1 MQTYGKLDSKFRFI
15 IVASKR
21 AKQLLKGAKVKVRSK
36 SRNPIRLA
44 QLEVKAGLIDFDILQ
59 ARPEDFLEADDQVF
73 TPEDDSD
80 DADGASAAGED
91 VEDTEDHDHDHDHE
105 EGAEFEE
112 EPEADPGEDRS
123 DE

>member
-1 MQTYGKLDSKFRFI
+1 MQTYGKLDSKFRFV

-21 AKQLLKGAKVKVRSK
+21 AKQLLKGAKVRVRSK

-44 QLEVKAGLIDFDILQ
+44 QLEVRAGLIDFDILQ
-59 ARPEDFLEADDQVF
+59 SRPEDLLEADEQVF
-73 TPEDDSD
+73 TPADDGD
-80 DADGASAAGED
+80 DVDGGGAVDE
-91 VEDTEDHDHDHDHE
+91 VEDTEDHDHDHE

-112 EPEADPGEDRS
+112 EPEAEPGEDRS

>member
-1 MQTYGKLDSKFRFI
+1 LQTYGKLDSKFRFI

-59 ARPEDFLEADDQVF
+59 SRPEDLLEADEQVF
-73 TPEDDSD
+73 TPEVDGDDV
-80 DADGASAAGED
+80 DGGGAVDED
-91 VEDTEDHDHDHDHE
+91 VEGTEDHDHDHE